1 MANLSNINNKLLVG
15 TNGEVRIGDTAT
27 VADVKLRVK
36 QLDNQWPM
44 QIVSNYAYGLS
55 IDTSLGT
62 DGNAG
67 SLQIYPNSG
76 GGFIVRNDSR
86 VGIGETSPS
95 GALHVK
101 SSTATTTG
109 MVRLQNDMDNNYE
122 TLRVESLGNYDA
134 HIGFLANGT
143 SSYWWGIGIDYSDSG
158 KFKISGDNILSVNPR
173 LTIDTSGNVGIGVTD
188 PQAKLEVKG
197 ASAGPA
203 DGNEI
208 ISVTNTTGNTKLL
221 LGAVENFYG
230 WIQSAEGS
238 TYRNLLL
245 NPLGGNVGI
254 GVENP
259 GAPLTVHGQQ
269 KWYTTNNDGNELRGF
284 FNPGGSGDPAELSLY
299 QANGTS
305 VGVELRAFGNS
316 YFNGGN
322 VGIGT
327 GTTSPSN
334 SLHILGTSDQQLKID
349 VASGGTFSS
358 INFAEAGSNKAAIA
372 YKHSTNEIQLP
383 YSGNASSFVTMMAG
397 GSERIR
403 ITSDGR
409 VEVTGSVLSI
419 DTVDEYRQ
427 DFITTG
433 ASTPSF
439 DIDLK
444 NIGASGQ
451 PFEVFVAF
459 THYSTAYGAG
469 LHQAYYQRSTVQS
482 DITLIHTYFN
492 QTSTNAGAWSVVWLS
507 GTAIRVQKSAGTHLS
522 QGYGYIRVTR
532 LKP

>member
-1 MANLSNINNKLLVG
+1 MAIRILSSENITGNLTLSGNQTTGGDLYVTGTSNSLVVISRDNMYVDAGQLYIGADDSTTDDTFRQRVTSGSYFIESRKSGTWTNRLQINTAGTLIVQQGMAISGNIDGVGASFIGTAASGAALVTIENNSGSTATSYGLLVIG
-15 TNGEVRIGDTAT
+15 GGHSSNGRTFEVRDASGNSDLI
-27 VADVKLRVK
+27 VK
-36 QLDNQWPM
+36 
-44 QIVSNYAYGLS
+44 
-55 IDTSLGT
+55 
-62 DGNAG
+62 GNG
-67 SLQIYPNSG
+67 Y
-76 GGFIVRNDSR
+76 
-86 VGIGETSPS
+86 VGIGTDSPS
-95 GALHVK
+95 
-101 SSTATTTG
+101 
-109 MVRLQNDMDNNYE
+109 
-122 TLRVESLGNYDA
+122 
-134 HIGFLANGT
+134 
-143 SSYWWGIGIDYSDSG
+143 
-158 KFKISGDNILSVNPR
+158 
-173 LTIDTSGNVGIGVTD
+173 
-188 PQAKLEVKG
+188 
-197 ASAGPA
+197 
-203 DGNEI
+203 
-208 ISVTNTTGNTKLL
+208 
-221 LGAVENFYG
+221 
-230 WIQSAEGS
+230 
-238 TYRNLLL
+238 
-245 NPLGGNVGI
+245 
-254 GVENP
+254 
-259 GAPLTVHGQQ
+259 APLTVHGQQ